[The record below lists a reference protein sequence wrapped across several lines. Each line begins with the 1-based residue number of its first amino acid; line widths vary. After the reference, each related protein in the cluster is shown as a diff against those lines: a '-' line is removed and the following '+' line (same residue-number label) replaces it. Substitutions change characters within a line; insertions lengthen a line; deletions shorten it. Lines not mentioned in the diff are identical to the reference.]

1 MAEKFDR
8 KKLKEPDDFISFTQR
23 SVEWALA
30 NRVMLVAGILAL
42 GLMVVGVFAYRWYAL
57 DLEQKASAAFAT
69 AQKIY
74 DAPVV
79 NNPEQALSGKVAA
92 GTFASPDEKY
102 KAASDGFEK
111 VIKDHGGSR
120 ITSLARYYAGECQL
134 RMKSHDKAIEF
145 FELYLKDAGPD
156 SALASLAVEGI
167 AAAYEA
173 QGKLDEARKQY
184 ERLKQEPFIQHK
196 DRGMYHLA
204 LMEAVAGNK
213 EAAALI
219 FMQLQQ
225 EHPES
230 AFLRE
235 AQERLTVLPVVEL
248 PKKADAAGDPET
260 KKVEAEAQAG

>member
-1 MAEKFDR
+1 MAEKFNR
-8 KKLKEPDDFISFTQR
+8 KKLKEPDEFISFTQR
-23 SVEWALA
+23 SIEWASA
-30 NRVMLVAGILAL
+30 NRVMLVAGVLAL
-42 GLMVVGVFAYRWYAL
+42 GLMLVGVFAYRWYA
-57 DLEQKASAAFAT
+57 DELEQKASASFMK
-69 AQKIY
+69 AQETY
-74 DAPVV
+74 EAPVV
-79 NNPEQALSGKVAA
+79 NSPEQALSGKFAA
-92 GTFASPDEKY
+92 GTFASPAEKY

-111 VIKDHGGSR
+111 VIKDHGSSR
-120 ITSLARYYAGECQL
+120 IALLARYYAGECQL
-134 RMKSHDKAIEF
+134 RMESHDKAIEF
-145 FELYLKDAGPD
+145 FEVYLKDAGPD

-184 ERLKQEPFIQHK
+184 ERLKQEPFLQHK

-204 LMEAVAGNK
+204 RMADVAGKK

-248 PKKADAAGDPET
+248 PKKEDSAGDPET

>member
-8 KKLKEPDDFISFTQR
+8 KKLKEPDDFVSFTQR

-30 NRVMLVAGILAL
+30 NRVMLIGGFLAL
-42 GLMVVGVFAYRWYAL
+42 GLVVVGVFAYNWYAL
-57 DLEQKASAAFAT
+57 DAEQKASAAFAK
-69 AQKIY
+69 AQETY
-74 DAPVV
+74 EAPVV
-79 NNPEQALSGKVAA
+79 SSPEQALSGKVAA
-92 GTFASPDEKY
+92 GTFASPAEKY

-120 ITSLARYYAGECQL
+120 IVSLARYYAGECQL
-134 RMKSHDKAIEF
+134 RMESYDKAVEF
-145 FELYLKDAGPD
+145 FEIYLKDAGPD

-184 ERLKQEPFIQHK
+184 ERLKQEPFIQYK

-204 LMEAVAGNK
+204 RMEAVAGKK

-219 FMQLQQ
+219 FMQLQE

-248 PKKADAAGDPET
+248 PKKAEPAVDPET